1 MMNEGVNEMSL
12 VGHSIGELTSV
23 KFSEMRKTRVSESGA
38 KYVVWFELTET
49 GNLVELDTDSVEHSK
64 TLIDAWLGHD
74 TDMRFLTASYRKV
87 KTDGSLGKCEEI
99 IDKDFD
105 YLDLDF

>member
-49 GNLVELDTDSVEHSK
+49 GNLVELE

-99 IDKDFD
+99 IDRDFN
-105 YLDLDF
+105 YLDLDL

>member
-1 MMNEGVNEMSL
+1 MSL

-38 KYVVWFELTET
+38 KYVVWLELFGT
-49 GNLVELDTDSVEHSK
+49 GKFVELDADSVEHSK
-64 TLIDAWLGHD
+64 TLIDVWLGND
-74 TDMRFLTASYRKV
+74 TDTRFLTGSYRKV

-99 IDKDFD
+99 IDMDFD
-105 YLDLDF
+105 NLDWDL

>member
-1 MMNEGVNEMSL
+1 MSL
-12 VGHSIGELTSV
+12 VGNSIGELTSD
-23 KFSEMRKTRVSESGA
+23 KFSKMRKTRIGESGA
-38 KYVVWFELTET
+38 KYVVWFELAET

-64 TLIDAWLGHD
+64 TLIDVWLRHD

-105 YLDLDF
+105 YLD

>member
-1 MMNEGVNEMSL
+1 MNEGVNEMSL
-12 VGHSIGELTSV
+12 VGHSIGELTSD
-23 KFSEMRKTRVSESGA
+23 KFSKMRKTRIGESGA
-38 KYVVWFELTET
+38 KYVVWFELAET

-99 IDKDFD
+99 IDKYFD
-105 YLDLDF
+105 YLD